1 MHLGDIV
8 SLSDALRNLG
18 KLQAYQTAGASGTT
32 QGDLD
37 RIRDEALKAT
47 SAWVRDSLIKA
58 RISRPWPPSADA
70 YQPPATRRSP
80 EGSGSLLASISDM
93 QKGNASLIYVDT
105 TKDNSKGK
113 RLAKYAK
120 YLESGW
126 IIGGRPNVKRRLAK
140 GRDGN
145 VPTKLRNRGISVP
158 GRVQP
163 PRYYMK
169 IPFIR
174 NEIPWIKAKYRRELR
189 RRLPNELKYLADNAP
204 LDVQYVPP
212 NVSVI
217 F

>member
-1 MHLGDIV
+1 M

-18 KLQAYQTAGASGTT
+18 KLKAYQTGTPTGTT

-47 SAWVRDSLIKA
+47 SAWVRDSLIKS

-70 YQPPATRRSP
+70 YQPPATRRAP
-80 EGSGSLLASISDM
+80 EGSGSLLTSISDK
-93 QKGNASLIYVDT
+93 QKGNQSLIYVDT
-105 TKDNSKGK
+105 SKDRSKGK
-113 RLAKYAK
+113 RLSKYMK

-126 IIGGRPNVKRRLAK
+126 IIGGRPNVKRKLKK

-145 VPTKLRNRGISVP
+145 VPSKLRNRGVAVP

-174 NEIPWIKAKYRRELR
+174 NEIPWIKAKYRRELK
-189 RRLPNELKYLADNAP
+189 RRLPPELRYLADTAT
-204 LDVQYVPP
+204 LDVQYIPP

>member
-1 MHLGDIV
+1 M

-18 KLQAYQTAGASGTT
+18 KLQAYQPAGARGTS

-47 SAWVRDSLIKA
+47 TEWVRDSLIKA

-70 YQPPATRRSP
+70 YQPPATRKAP
-80 EGSGSLLASISDM
+80 MGSGSLLTSISAE
-93 QKGNASLIYVDT
+93 QKGNKAMVFVDD
-105 TKDNSKGK
+105 KGDRSKGK
-113 RLAKYAK
+113 RLSKYSK

-126 IIGGRPNVKRRLAK
+126 IIGGRPNVKRKFSK
-140 GRDGN
+140 GRRGDA
-145 VPTKLRNRGISVP
+145 PSKERDRGIAVP
-158 GRVQP
+158 GKVQP

-174 NEIPWIKAKYRRELR
+174 NEVPWIKAKYKRELR
-189 RRLPNELKYLADNAP
+189 KRLPQHLRYLADSAT

>member
-1 MHLGDIV
+1 M

-37 RIRDEALKAT
+37 RIRDEALKAN

-93 QKGNASLIYVDT
+93 QKGNTSLIYVDT

-113 RLAKYAK
+113 RLSKYSK

-126 IIGGRPNVKRRLAK
+126 VIGGRPGIKRKIKK

-189 RRLPNELKYLADNAP
+189 RRLPNELKYLADTAT